1 MGGAGSF
8 GLGEV
13 DVTAL
18 GSTVGH
24 AAKPS
29 SEAFWLWLDGPI
41 MGLNWI
47 EVLKPSSEAFGFG
60 WMDLMGLGWI
70 KVLMRY
76 AETLRATHCHSFSRS
91 SFVALSFPLA
101 SPSSLGEGSADL
113 V

>member
-47 EVLKPSSEAFGFG
+47 EVR
-60 WMDLMGLGWI
+60 
-70 KVLMRY
+70 MRY
-76 AETLRATHCHSFSRS
+76 
-91 SFVALSFPLA
+91 
-101 SPSSLGEGSADL
+101 
-113 V
+113 